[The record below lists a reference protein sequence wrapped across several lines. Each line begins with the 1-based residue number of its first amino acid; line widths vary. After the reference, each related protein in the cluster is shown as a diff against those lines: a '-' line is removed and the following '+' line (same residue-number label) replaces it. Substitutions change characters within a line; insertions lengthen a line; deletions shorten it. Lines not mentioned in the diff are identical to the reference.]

1 MIKVKLSIIW
11 QPYPDK
17 EKEDIVYVDSV
28 YDRKVICGFLR
39 KFYEN
44 DIPDDVLLEKCIIL
58 GIEFLGAVL
67 LCDICGEEK
76 ERLNSVYL
84 GSEYYDYS
92 VCERCLEEIRNNV
105 ALIKKE
111 NLKWKTNILGNK

>member
-1 MIKVKLSIIW
+1 MVKVKLSIIW
-11 QPYPDK
+11 QPHPN
-17 EKEDIVYVDSV
+17 EEREDVVYVDSV
-28 YDRKVICGFLR
+28 YDRKTIYNFLR
-39 KFYEN
+39 KFYEDN
-44 DIPDDVLLEKCIIL
+44 IPDDELLEKYIIL
-58 GIEFLGAVL
+58 GIKFLGAVL

-76 ERLNSVYL
+76 ERLNSIYL
-84 GSEYYDYS
+84 GSEYYDYG